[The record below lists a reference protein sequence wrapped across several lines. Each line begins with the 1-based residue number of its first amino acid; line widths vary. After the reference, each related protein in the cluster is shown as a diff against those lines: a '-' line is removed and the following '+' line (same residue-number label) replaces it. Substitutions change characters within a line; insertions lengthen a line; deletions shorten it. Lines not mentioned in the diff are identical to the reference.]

1 MSGSSS
7 STSPFAGRR
16 VLLAPESAP
25 SSHSGSWDAGRIGA
39 SSIRGLCLLRPCDLG
54 GTSWD
59 AAGRRG
65 ISSIRGLCRLRP
77 CELGRAVSKSLSGS
91 SIGEVDDGL
100 TSSCAACPPQTQQT
114 LSTPQR
120 RSLRRAVRLVD
131 DRTFRKNGCFYT
143 DNSYQ
148 QEELLFMLGAGTCV
162 LVPSWALVSGPR
174 SFFYASWLP
183 CASCFLRKFV
193 VRTTPQIEVI
203 GLRSIRS

>member
-143 DNSYQ
+143 DNSAAGGTAVYAWSRNLCACTQ
-148 QEELLFMLGAGTCV
+148 LG
-162 LVPSWALVSGPR
+162 
-174 SFFYASWLP
+174 
-183 CASCFLRKFV
+183 SCFWPARLFLCFMAPLPARV
-193 VRTTPQIEVI
+193 V
-203 GLRSIRS
+203 S

>member
-143 DNSYQ
+143 
-148 QEELLFMLGAGTCV
+148 
-162 LVPSWALVSGPR
+162 
-174 SFFYASWLP
+174 
-183 CASCFLRKFV
+183 
-193 VRTTPQIEVI
+193 VRTTPVNCLEQELVCLYPA
-203 GLRSIRS
+203 GLLFLARAPFFMLHGSPARVVS